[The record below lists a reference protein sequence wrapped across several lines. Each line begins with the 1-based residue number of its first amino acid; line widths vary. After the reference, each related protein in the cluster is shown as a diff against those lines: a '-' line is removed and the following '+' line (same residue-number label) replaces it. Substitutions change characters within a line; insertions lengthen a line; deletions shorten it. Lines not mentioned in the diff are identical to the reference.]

1 MYDKTLLSHSLKQIS
16 MKHLTFLLL
25 CAAFMGMAFTNPAS
39 NAVVAYKVDTNASS
53 VKWTA
58 AKVTGKHFGKVP
70 IKVGTLEINKN
81 KLVGA
86 SFEVNMAAL
95 TVEDGGGNENLRKH
109 LNSPDFFGTEKN
121 PSATFKSTKVTAKD
135 KAGNYTV
142 VGDMIIKG
150 LTKSI
155 TFDVNVV
162 VASGK
167 ATGKGT
173 IKLDRT
179 DYDIKFRSGKFFP
192 DLGDKLIYDEF
203 ELEVNLVA
211 SK

>member
-1 MYDKTLLSHSLKQIS
+1 

-25 CAAFMGMAFTNPAS
+25 CAAFMGLAFTNPSS
-39 NAVVAYKVDTNASS
+39 NAPVVYKVDTSAST

-70 IKVGTLEINKN
+70 IKVGTLELNKN

-95 TVEDGGGNENLRKH
+95 TVEDGGGNERLRGH
-109 LNSPDFFGTEKN
+109 LTNDDFFAVDKH
-121 PSATFKSTKVTAKD
+121 PSASFKSTKVTAKD
-135 KAGNYTV
+135 KLGNYTV
-142 VGDMIIKG
+142 VGDMTIKN

-155 TFDVNVV
+155 TFDANVV
-162 VASGK
+162 MVGGK
-167 ATGKGT
+167 ATGKAI

-211 SK
+211 GK

>member
-1 MYDKTLLSHSLKQIS
+1 
-16 MKHLTFLLL
+16 
-25 CAAFMGMAFTNPAS
+25 MGLAFTNPAS
-39 NAVVAYKVDTNASS
+39 NAPVVYKVDTSAST

-70 IKVGTLEINKN
+70 IKVGTLELNKN

-95 TVEDGGGNENLRKH
+95 TVEDGGGNERLRGH
-109 LNSPDFFGTEKN
+109 LTNDDFFAVDKH
-121 PSATFKSTKVTAKD
+121 PSASFKATKVTAKD
-135 KAGNYTV
+135 KVGNYTV
-142 VGDMIIKG
+142 VGDMTIKNI
-150 LTKSI
+150 TKSI
-155 TFDVNVV
+155 TFDANVV
-162 VASGK
+162 MAAGK
-167 ATGKGT
+167 ATGKAT

-192 DLGDKLIYDEF
+192 DLGDRLIYDEF

-211 SK
+211 GK

>member
-1 MYDKTLLSHSLKQIS
+1 

-25 CAAFMGMAFTNPAS
+25 CAAFMGLAFTNPSS
-39 NAVVAYKVDTNASS
+39 NAPVVYKVDISAST

-70 IKVGTLEINKN
+70 IKVGTLELNKN

-95 TVEDGGGNENLRKH
+95 TVEDGGGNERLRGH
-109 LNSPDFFGTEKN
+109 LTNDDFFAVDKH
-121 PSATFKSTKVTAKD
+121 PSATFKATKVTAKD

-142 VGDMIIKG
+142 VGNMTIKNI
-150 LTKSI
+150 TKSI
-155 TFDVNVV
+155 TFDANVV
-162 VASGK
+162 MVGGK
-167 ATGKGT
+167 ATGKAT

>member
-1 MYDKTLLSHSLKQIS
+1 

-25 CAAFMGMAFTNPAS
+25 CAAFMGLAFTNPAS
-39 NAVVAYKVDTNASS
+39 NAVVVYKVDTNTST

-70 IKVGTLEINKN
+70 IKVGTLEMNKS

-95 TVEDGGGNENLRKH
+95 TVEDGGGNERLRGH
-109 LNSPDFFGTEKN
+109 LTNDDFF
-121 PSATFKSTKVTAKD
+121 ATDKHPTASFKATKVTAKD
-135 KAGNYTV
+135 KVGNYTV
-142 VGDMIIKG
+142 VGNMVIKN

-155 TFDVNVV
+155 TFDANIK
-162 VASGK
+162 SEGGK
-167 ATGKGT
+167 VMGT
-173 IKLDRT
+173 AVIKLDRT

-203 ELEVNLVA
+203 ELEVSLVA
-211 SK
+211 AK

>member
-1 MYDKTLLSHSLKQIS
+1 

-25 CAAFMGMAFTNPAS
+25 CAALLGLAFTHPAS
-39 NAVVAYKVDTNASS
+39 NAVVVYKVDTSASA

-70 IKVGTLEINKN
+70 IKTGTLEMNKN

-86 SFEVNMAAL
+86 SFEVNMAGL
-95 TVEDGGGNENLRKH
+95 TVEDGGGNERLRGH
-109 LNSPDFFGTEKN
+109 LNNDDFFATDKH
-121 PSATFKSTKVTAKD
+121 PSAMFKATKVTAKD

-142 VGDMIIKG
+142 VGDMTIKSI
-150 LTKSI
+150 TKSI
-155 TFDVNVV
+155 TFDANVKV
-162 VASGK
+162 EAGK
-167 ATGKGT
+167 AKGSAI
-173 IKLDRT
+173 IKLNRT

-203 ELEVNLVA
+203 DLEVSLVA

>member
-1 MYDKTLLSHSLKQIS
+1 

-25 CAAFMGMAFTNPAS
+25 CAAFMGLAFTNPAS
-39 NAVVAYKVDTNASS
+39 APVVYKVDISAST

-70 IKVGTLEINKN
+70 IKVGTLELNKN

-95 TVEDGGGNENLRKH
+95 TVEDGGGNERLRGH
-109 LNSPDFFGTEKN
+109 LTNDDFFAVDKH
-121 PSATFKSTKVTAKD
+121 PSASFKATKVTAKD
-135 KAGNYTV
+135 KVGNYTV
-142 VGDMIIKG
+142 VGDMTIKNI
-150 LTKSI
+150 TKSI
-155 TFDVNVV
+155 TFDANVV
-162 VASGK
+162 VVGGK
-167 ATGKGT
+167 ATGKAA

-192 DLGDKLIYDEF
+192 DLGDRLIYDEF

>member
-1 MYDKTLLSHSLKQIS
+1 

-25 CAAFMGMAFTNPAS
+25 CASLMGLAFTNPAS
-39 NAVVAYKVDTNASS
+39 NAVVVYKVDTNAST

-58 AKVTGKHFGKVP
+58 AKVTGTHFGKVP
-70 IKVGTLEINKN
+70 VKMGTLSVEKN
-81 KLVGA
+81 KLTGA

-95 TVEDGGGNENLRKH
+95 TVEDGGGNERLRGH
-109 LNSPDFFGTEKN
+109 LNNDDFFATDKH
-121 PSATFKSTKVTAKD
+121 PTATFKSTKVTAKD

-142 VGDMIIKG
+142 VGDMTIKNI
-150 LTKSI
+150 TKSI
-155 TFDVNVV
+155 TFDANVV

-167 ATGKGT
+167 ATGKAT

-192 DLGDKLIYDEF
+192 DLGDRLIYDEF
-203 ELEVNLVA
+203 TLEVNLVA
-211 SK
+211 AK